1 MQEINDIK
9 VVFPRY
15 VPYFLT
21 GDELLLKNSEMHT
34 ITASTCEEMKIYRQF

>member
-21 GDELLLKNSEMHT
+21 DDELLLKKFRNAYNNSFDMRGNED
-34 ITASTCEEMKIYRQF
+34 IPQF